1 MLYTI
6 FMELIIRPGPKLD
19 LFGLFVFQTN
29 HLSSLPQGN
38 LVEDM

>member
-19 LFGLFVFQTN
+19 LFGLFEKQT
-29 HLSSLPQGN
+29 LKGIK
-38 LVEDM
+38 